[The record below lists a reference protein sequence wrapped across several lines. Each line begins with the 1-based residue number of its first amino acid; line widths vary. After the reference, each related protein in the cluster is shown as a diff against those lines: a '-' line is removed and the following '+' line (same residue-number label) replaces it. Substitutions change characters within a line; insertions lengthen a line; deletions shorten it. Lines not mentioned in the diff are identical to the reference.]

1 MLGFIVEWQATF
13 RMGIFSAHFDFSQS
27 ILTTL
32 EAAPS
37 TEGGRSKRRRPLYVR
52 AIVRDLPSYD
62 YEFIAVYGKELRCG
76 AAESITPLAAARCR
90 CALALGCYQQR
101 ATRHL
106 AARAR
111 RRR

>member
-1 MLGFIVEWQATF
+1 MPRLGFTINWGFPNSLLGFIVEWQATF

-27 ILTTL
+27 ILTML

-76 AAESITPLAAARCR
+76 AAE
-90 CALALGCYQQR
+90 
-101 ATRHL
+101 
-106 AARAR
+106 
-111 RRR
+111 